1 MANHST
7 VTEFIILGLSNV
19 EELMSWLFIVFFLI
33 YLTTVLGNVMII
45 AAILFESSLHT
56 PMYFFLGNL
65 SFLDMGCSTVIL
77 PKMLSNFLFG
87 QKTISFV
94 GCFMQMY
101 FFQLLAGTEC
111 FLLAVMAYDRYVAI
125 CKPLSYPLI
134 MNQKVCLAL
143 LTFSWFGSFLNST
156 LHTVAASQLT
166 FCGPNG
172 INHFF
177 CDVPPLYKLSCSDTS
192 LNEKVLFTAGVFV
205 GVGPCLFITL
215 SYVIII
221 SAILKITST
230 EKRIKAFSTCA
241 SHLTVVVLFYGTGT
255 FSYIRSLPGFSF
267 DKGKVIPLLYST
279 VTPMLNPLIYSLRN
293 REVKGVLRRTL
304 WRKVTS
310 GPH

>member
-1 MANHST
+1 MTNYST
-7 VTEFIILGLSNV
+7 VSEFIILGLSDV
-19 EELMSWLFIVFFLI
+19 EELMRWLFLVFLLV
-33 YLTTVLGNVMII
+33 YLSTVLGNTLII
-45 AAILFESSLHT
+45 AVILSESSLHT

-65 SFLDMGCSTVIL
+65 SFLDVSCSSIIL
-77 PKMLSNFLFG
+77 PKMLSNLFSG
-87 QKTISFV
+87 RKTISFV
-94 GCFMQMY
+94 GCFLQMF

-125 CKPLSYPLI
+125 CKPLNYSLI

-143 LTFSWFGSFLNST
+143 LVFSWFLSFLNST
-156 LHTVAASQLT
+156 IHTVAASQLT

-177 CDVPPLYKLSCSDTS
+177 CDVPPLYKISCSDTS
-192 LNEKVLFTAGVFV
+192 LNEKALLTAGMFV

-215 SYVIII
+215 SYIIII
-221 SAILKITST
+221 SAILKISST

-279 VTPMLNPLIYSLRN
+279 ITPMLNPLIYSLRN
-293 REVKGVLRRTL
+293 REVKGVLRRAL
-304 WRKVTS
+304 WRKGNS
-310 GPH
+310 GLH